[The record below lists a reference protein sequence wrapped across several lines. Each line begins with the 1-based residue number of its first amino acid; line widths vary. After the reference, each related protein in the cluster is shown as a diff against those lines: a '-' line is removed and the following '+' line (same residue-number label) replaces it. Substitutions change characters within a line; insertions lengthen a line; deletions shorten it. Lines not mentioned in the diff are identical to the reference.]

1 MFLAEARCA
10 ATLVSVM
17 TLHLMDDKKN
27 NTKKNIKKH
36 TSAFEGEKHN

>member
-17 TLHLMDDKKN
+17 TLHLMDDKN
-27 NTKKNIKKH
+27 NNKKKHKKH